1 MGSAAA
7 IIDSIGIVIMIGAV
21 AGLFSGFYMRV
32 LHPRINKNAIYDYLG
47 LFGPFFIS
55 AFLGAFVVAPSAIIW
70 YSNHGIINNSIGTS
84 YFYSLAGW
92 QLVYV
97 GISLGIGIG
106 SGLLVGIF
114 GCCDREYFGLASNS
128 RIYENDFGLYTH
140 NEENYS
146 NIIRGQNTN
155 GYVDNSNS
163 AGNLNNPNVV

>member
-32 LHPRINKNAIYDYLG
+32 LHPKINKNTIYDYLG

-55 AFLGAFVVAPSAIIW
+55 AFLGAFVVAPSAILW
-70 YSNHGIINNSIGTS
+70 YPNNGIIPGSIGTS
-84 YFYSLAGW
+84 YYYTLAGW

-106 SGLLVGIF
+106 SGLLVGIL
-114 GCCDREYFGLASNS
+114 GCCDR
-128 RIYENDFGLYTH
+128 
-140 NEENYS
+140 
-146 NIIRGQNTN
+146 
-155 GYVDNSNS
+155 
-163 AGNLNNPNVV
+163 